1 MNRLFKFI
9 ILLDVISFILISC
22 SKVIISYDDKLIE
35 LNLQEPCIAIATETK
50 TRPIDG
56 TTFPW
61 LSRSFA
67 TQTGGTQSTSYNIGL
82 WICNKGDYTPHLG
95 GQRNM
100 SMTLTS
106 SCVISANGQSQSQ
119 TWSTKPLARLGR
131 DIDVYSYY
139 PYVNTNVTEPNI
151 PFTTSSQHDWMWA
164 DPQELIDISQENN
177 KISLK
182 YHHAMTCLEIRL
194 CTTYAS
200 TISLSS
206 IKLTDTKKELV
217 TSGTMNITDGTLS
230 FEATSPEIT
239 ITGNNSS
246 DLLPVGPEYKSYCF
260 LMPEKTFS
268 KNQLSLSFS
277 FDNIAGRQTFTIP
290 DKFIKDEDEHDVN
303 KFETG
308 IKYIISLEL
317 DNNLCIKPLKI
328 EQVDWSDV
336 YVDVI
341 L

>member
-1 MNRLFKFI
+1 MNRFFKFI

-61 LSRSFA
+61 LSRSFE

-106 SCVISANGQSQSQ
+106 SCVISTNVQSQ
-119 TWSTKPLARLGR
+119 TWSTKPNARLGQ

-139 PYVNTNVTEPNI
+139 PYVNISVTEPNI
-151 PFTTSSQHDWMWA
+151 PFTTSSQYDWMWA
-164 DPQELIDISQENN
+164 EPQQLIGISQENN

-194 CTTYAS
+194 CTTYTS

-206 IKLTDTKKELV
+206 ITLKDTESKLV
-217 TSGTMNITDGTLS
+217 TSGTMNITNGELS
-230 FEATSPEIT
+230 FKATSPQLT
-239 ITGNNSS
+239 IRGNNSS
-246 DLLPVGPEYKSYCF
+246 NLLPVGPAYKSYCF
-260 LMPEKTFS
+260 LMPSKSFS
-268 KNQLSLSFS
+268 EGQLSLSFS

-290 DKFIKDEDEHDVN
+290 KKFLKDEVEQFVDE
-303 KFETG
+303 FETG
-308 IKYIISLEL
+308 KKYIICLEL
-317 DNNLCIKPLKI
+317 DNNLCVKPLKI